1 MSGEAERLITE
12 ETNASEE
19 NSDAPISTGATL
31 SRPNR
36 KRSAVYS
43 IRLDPDEVAA
53 LHARAEETGLPAST
67 LARSWIVEQ
76 LRATRVEGETAE
88 AELHAAQMHLA
99 HLQRHLTERAT

>member
-1 MSGEAERLITE
+1 MSGNIERLIAE
-12 ETNASEE
+12 ETTASEK
-19 NSDAPISTGATL
+19 NPDAPLSAGAAL

-67 LARSWIVEQ
+67 LARSWIVDQ
-76 LRATRVEGETAE
+76 LRATRGEFESAE
-88 AELHAAQMHLA
+88 AELHAAQVHLA
-99 HLQRHLTERAT
+99 HLQRHLTERTS